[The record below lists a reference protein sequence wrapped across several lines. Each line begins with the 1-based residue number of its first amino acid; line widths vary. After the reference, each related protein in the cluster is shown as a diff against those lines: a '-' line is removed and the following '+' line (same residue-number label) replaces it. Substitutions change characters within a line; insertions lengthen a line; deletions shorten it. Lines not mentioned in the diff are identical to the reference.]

1 MNIFIGWSLPPAIS
15 ANRTPNM
22 FFITS
27 MSKMCRPLWSAWW
40 LAATSSRRAQANN
53 CRIINRNARREVE
66 EPVAVNVEEN
76 NDCLKIK
83 RKSRSLLPLLP
94 RQGGGERHPAGRPGH
109 VQSYQVKKHHLFK
122 NTRARDRKFEVQY
135 WKRREY
141 HEATGFRVGFKPAG
155 GIRTA
160 KDAIAWLVLI
170 KVHSKNAI
178 FVWLSHFIWMSFM
191 TTYFQEELGNSWLNN
206 KMFRWH

>member
-1 MNIFIGWSLPPAIS
+1 
-15 ANRTPNM
+15 
-22 FFITS
+22 
-27 MSKMCRPLWSAWW
+27 MCRPLWSAWW
-40 LAATSSRRAQANN
+40 LAATSSRRAQASS
-53 CRIINRNARREVE
+53 CRIINRNACREVE
-66 EPVAVNVEEN
+66 EPVAGNVEEN

-83 RKSRSLLPLLP
+83 RNSRSLLPP
-94 RQGGGERHPAGRPGH
+94 RQGGRERHPAGRPGH

-170 KVHSKNAI
+170 KVYSKKC
-178 FVWLSHFIWMSFM
+178 HFCVTF
-191 TTYFQEELGNSWLNN
+191 TFYLNE
-206 KMFRWH
+206 FHDYLFSGRT